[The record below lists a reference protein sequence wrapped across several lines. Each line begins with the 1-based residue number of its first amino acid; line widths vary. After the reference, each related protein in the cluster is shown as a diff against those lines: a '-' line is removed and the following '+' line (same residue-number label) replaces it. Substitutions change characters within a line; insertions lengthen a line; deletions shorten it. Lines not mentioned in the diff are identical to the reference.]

1 MRSIV
6 IRSLALAS
14 ALLLFVSS
22 APSEAKGTAV
32 VTYSG
37 LKFGSD
43 GGASLRVELS
53 SAANVVPKEKGK
65 RTRFLIDGATVERRN
80 NLNPLDASFFCSNL
94 LWAKLDRKKEGV
106 FVTIELRNAVPVTAR
121 TTSVGGGAIVEFS
134 VPGPTTGSASGCK

>member
-1 MRSIV
+1 MRRLIA
-6 IRSLALAS
+6 RSLVVVG
-14 ALLLFVSS
+14 ALLLAVTS
-22 APSEAKGTAV
+22 APSFARGPAV

-53 SAANVVPKEKGK
+53 STAPVVLKEEGK

-94 LWAKLDRKKEGV
+94 LRAKLDKKKEGV
-106 FVTIELRNAVPVTAR
+106 FVTLELRNAVPVAHR
-121 TTSVGGGAIVEFS
+121 LAAVGDSAIIEFS
-134 VPGPTTGSASGCK
+134 VPGPQGSPAPCR